1 MKKIHITILLGCMV
15 FLISSCYTSTTFTVY
30 GEPGTQI
37 LNSGYRELATID
49 NTGKVKIKDSDD
61 GYSAFLIS
69 HMPGTDD
76 FVPFALDYKEKI
88 YPGSKIVKCLGYGL
102 SALGCAGLVGGLA
115 VLFSG
120 DEETAIPILEVSGAL
135 DLIGIAVGVP
145 GDIRS
150 DQTNH
155 EYCYKY
161 LKTQTTNQDIQLT
174 RPVFESA
181 KVNAP
186 SIQDTPSA
194 KNEPVEIENTI
205 SNSSVSNKT
214 LNSSSSTKTLKDY
227 ASKIEGTYVGSGT
240 LKQGA
245 NLIED
250 YTGIKVTI
258 KKQTKDIVL
267 VNVVESDGSKF
278 FSSDG
283 EYSIKKN
290 SNGSYS
296 LTLKGIKN
304 ATIEIDTKNNLVYL
318 HPRVNIE
325 NEIYILNIKAKKQ

>member
-1 MKKIHITILLGCMV
+1 MKKIYYTIFLGCMM
-15 FLISSCYTSTTFTVY
+15 FIISSCSTTTKFTVY

-37 LNSGYRELATID
+37 LTPNKVTLATID
-49 NTGKVKIKDSDD
+49 NSGRAKITNPDD
-61 GYSAFLIS
+61 VYYAFLVS
-69 HMPGTDD
+69 HKPGTDE
-76 FVPFALDYKEKI
+76 FIPFALDYKKKI
-88 YPGSKIVKCLGYGL
+88 YPSNAIA
-102 SALGCAGLVGGLA
+102 SALMFAGLCGTVGGLA
-115 VLFSG
+115 
-120 DEETAIPILEVSGAL
+120 AACAGAK
-135 DLIGIAVGVP
+135 DVGVALLGGGP
-145 GDIRS
+145 GCASISLFYYLFGKKRF
-150 DQTNH
+150 DQVTH
-155 EYCYKY
+155 ENDFKY
-161 LKTQTTNQDIQLT
+161 LSTQVTNQDIQLT

-194 KNEPVEIENTI
+194 KDEPVETENSI
-205 SNSSVSNKT
+205 PNSSVSNKT

-283 EYSIKKN
+283 EYTIKKN